1 MRQLARD
8 ARVVAVD
15 LAASSPTI
23 SAIST
28 DPQIITRD
36 RQSRVHLVSAGRP
49 GPRNCSRRASCW
61 RSMRCSGFTTFLYRK
76 LYMRPRESRGFSRST
91 FLLFLRFK
99 RRSSALM
106 ARQTPLLGCAE
117 RSTPQSPQGR
127 AGRREGLTAKA
138 RDEQQC
144 SSGQYA
150 ANVTA
155 FSVDPSFSVDVPITF
170 VQLTP
175 RRSPFRYAALAAS
188 PYIRSGRSPVPRSL
202 AVVRGHRAP
211 R

>member
-1 MRQLARD
+1 MLTLVRQLARD

-106 ARQTPLLGCAE
+106 ARQAPLLGRAE
-117 RSTPQSPQGR
+117 RSPPKP
-127 AGRREGLTAKA
+127 AGSRRKARGLTAKA
-138 RDEQQC
+138 HTKQQW
-144 SSGQYA
+144 SPGQYA

-155 FSVDPSFSVDVPITF
+155 FSVDPSFS
-170 VQLTP
+170 
-175 RRSPFRYAALAAS
+175 R
-188 PYIRSGRSPVPRSL
+188 
-202 AVVRGHRAP
+202 
-211 R
+211 